1 MTFFRQWKRLDRSSI
16 EIHVSK
22 LNRTYKWIHRII
34 MPILRSSIRVQ
45 NSCKACNEK
54 HKGAKDIQFKVFHAN
69 PILSS

>member
-1 MTFFRQWKRLDRSSI
+1 MTFFRHSKDLDRSSI

-22 LNRTYKWIHRII
+22 LSRTYKWIHGII

-54 HKGAKDIQFKVFHAN
+54 HKE
-69 PILSS
+69 S